1 MLKESSDTLL
11 HGKTHSCAAK
21 GLENGKAYVV
31 RARFKCLVG
40 NIALAEYFVP
50 TADSGS
56 LQVAGRRSQVLSPPT
71 QCSGSRPALNPVF
84 QPEADSLYIA

>member
-56 LQVAGRRSQVLSPPT
+56 LQVAGRRSQVAGPFAT
-71 QCSGSRPALNPVF
+71 YTVQR
-84 QPEADSLYIA
+84 

>member
-56 LQVAGRRSQVLSPPT
+56 LQVAGRRSFRHLHSAAVAGPLLIRSSSPRPILST
-71 QCSGSRPALNPVF
+71 
-84 QPEADSLYIA
+84 